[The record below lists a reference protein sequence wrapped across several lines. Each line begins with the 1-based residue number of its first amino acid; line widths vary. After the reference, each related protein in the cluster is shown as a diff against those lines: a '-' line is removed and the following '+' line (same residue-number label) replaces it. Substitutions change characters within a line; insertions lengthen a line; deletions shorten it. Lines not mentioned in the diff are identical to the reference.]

1 MPSGNNGLQLYLRQ
15 ASVKLSR
22 RAFFKGVWRISS
34 WLLILPILWIVWY
47 VFEAL
52 YEGREAIFAIFQ
64 LTLVIFTLL
73 AVAVLVRLVIEWVY
87 NHLSPPAKVILDG
100 IGDVVKAG
108 LLLMAGAMLWHL
120 YLDQDFVR
128 LWVCLLFVGGW
139 LIQIFRQSL
148 MEKKLDLSPSDK
160 IETV

>member
-1 MPSGNNGLQLYLRQ
+1 MPLGNDGLRLYLRQ
-15 ASVKLSR
+15 ASIKLSR
-22 RAFFKGVWRISS
+22 RAFLKGVWRTFR
-34 WLLILPILWIVWY
+34 WLLILPILWIIWY
-47 VFEAL
+47 VLEAL
-52 YEGREAIFAIFQ
+52 YDGREQIITIVQ

-73 AVAVLVRLVIEWVY
+73 ALAVLVRSVIDWVY
-87 NHLSPPAKVILDG
+87 NHLSPPAKVTLDG
-100 IGDVVKAG
+100 IGAVVKAG

-128 LWVCLLFVGGW
+128 LWVCVLFVGGW

-160 IETV
+160 TEAV